1 MAESHLSVT
10 GANNKMISVCKTK
23 RDKSQNRK
31 KKKKVTKSK
40 LHWWTLGLKG
50 EKRGKGGGRRR
61 RRRDPSDGQR
71 DEAVV
76 LLDVSFE
83 NVRAG
88 TQDAL
93 EARSVQLHTLQGA
106 AGDHSGSAGA
116 VHQQGNLTWRTHT
129 ETHRKCQI
137 T

>member
-23 RDKSQNRK
+23 RDKSRNRKKK

-40 LHWWTLGLKG
+40 LHWWTPGLKG
-50 EKRGKGGGRRR
+50 EKRGKGGGRR

-129 ETHRKCQI
+129 KCQI